1 MRLIGWLLS
10 SLILLLVVAAIGA
23 FAAVSYFSRDLPDT
37 DQLAGYAPP
46 ITTRLHA
53 ADGRL
58 MAEYAT
64 ENRLFVPIGAIPP
77 LVAQAFVSA
86 EDQRFYEHPGVDIQG
101 IARAA
106 ITGVQ
111 NYMSGKRVEGA
122 STITQQVARN
132 FFLTPDR
139 AISRKIR
146 EALLALRIEST
157 FTKDRILELYLNQI
171 YLGRGAH
178 GVGAAALAY
187 FNKPLKD
194 LTISEMA
201 FLAGLPKAPSNYDPR
216 TKMQAAVNRRNY
228 VIGRLLEDGKI
239 TREQA
244 DAARAEPLVTKDRR
258 QLEFVS
264 ANYFAE
270 EVRRELQRIYGS
282 DALYKG
288 GLSVRTSLDPH
299 LQDLA
304 DKALRSGLRS
314 YDTRHG
320 WRGPLKQIQS
330 FDDWAGQLA
339 AVERPAGAGD
349 WQLAVV
355 LDVDA
360 KAASIGFSDKSL
372 GTIPFAQMKW
382 ARPWRANQNVGADPK
397 RPSDVLAKGDVV
409 LVEPTGPVPEDKGVP
424 QEFGLRQIPDVQGA
438 LVALDPNTGRVLA
451 ISGGYDFQMSEF
463 DRGTQAVRQPG
474 SSFKPF
480 VYLTAL
486 EAGYTPTTII
496 DDAPVAID
504 VGTTV
509 WAPENDD
516 NRFLGPMPLRVGVE
530 RSRNAM
536 TARLIQ
542 AVGLDKVKETAER
555 FGVYKNMPLLYSM
568 ALGAGETTPLNMAV
582 GFAQIANGGKK
593 IIPTFIDRIQDRNG
607 LTVYRH
613 DDRPCDT
620 CRSPWADQAAPAI
633 PDTREQI
640 ADAVSAY
647 QITSILQGVVQRG
660 SASELN
666 KLGFTLAGKTGTTND
681 AKEAWFVGFSP
692 DLVVAIYV
700 GFDQPKT
707 LGAREWGRTAAL
719 PIFRDFM
726 SAALQGQDVPP
737 FRIPP
742 GVSLVKIDRLSGQ
755 PAYGGGDNTIW
766 EAFRPGTEPGT
777 GYALDR
783 LPGAGSGGGSPMD
796 AGETGF
802 GDTVPDATT
811 GTGGLY

>member
-10 SLILLLVVAAIGA
+10 SLILLLVIAAVGV
-23 FAAVSYFSRDLPDT
+23 FAAATYFGRDLPDT
-37 DQLAGYAPP
+37 KQLADYAPP

-58 MAEYAT
+58 MAEYASQ
-64 ENRLFVPIGAIPP
+64 NRLFVPFAAIPP

-86 EDQRFYEHPGVDIQG
+86 EDQRFYEHPGIDMQG

-106 ITGVQ
+106 ISGIQ
-111 NYMSGKRVEGA
+111 NYLSHKRVEGA

-146 EALLALRIEST
+146 EVLLALRIESA
-157 FTKDRILELYLNQI
+157 FSKQQILELYLNQI
-171 YLGRGAH
+171 YLGRGAY
-178 GVGAAALAY
+178 GVAAAALAY
-187 FNKPLKD
+187 FNKPLGD
-194 LTISEMA
+194 LTVSEAA
-201 FLAGLPKAPSNYDPR
+201 FLAGLPKAPSSYDPK
-216 TKMQAAVNRRNY
+216 TNMQGAVNRRNY
-228 VIGRLLEDGKI
+228 VIGRLLEDGAI
-239 TREQA
+239 TQDQA
-244 DAARAEPLVTKDRR
+244 TAALAEPLVAKDRR
-258 QLEFVS
+258 QVEFVS

-270 EVRRELQRIYGS
+270 EVRRELQRLYGS
-282 DALYKG
+282 DALYQG

-304 DKALRSGLRS
+304 DQALRSGLSS

-320 WRGPLKQIQS
+320 WRGPLKKIQA
-330 FDDWAGQLA
+330 FDVWAGQLA
-339 AVERPAGAGD
+339 AIDRPAGAGD
-349 WQLAVV
+349 WQMAVV

-360 KAASIGFSDKSL
+360 KAAAIGFSDKSR
-372 GTIPFAQMKW
+372 GTIPFAGMKW
-382 ARPWRANQNVGADPK
+382 ARPWRTNQNVGAEPRK
-397 RPSDVLAKGDVV
+397 PSDVLAKGDVV
-409 LVEPTGPVPEDKGVP
+409 LVEPTGPVPEDKAIP

-438 LVALDPNTGRVLA
+438 LVALDPNTGRVMA
-451 ISGGYDFQMSEF
+451 ISGGYDYAMSEF

-496 DDAPVAID
+496 DDAPISID
-504 VGTTV
+504 TGTST
-509 WAPENDD
+509 WEPENDD
-516 NRFLGPMPLRVGVE
+516 HTFLGPMPLRVGVE
-530 RSRNAM
+530 KSRNAM
-536 TARLIQ
+536 TVRLLQ
-542 AVGLDKVKETAER
+542 VLGLDKVRDTAQR
-555 FGVYKNMPLLYSM
+555 FGVYKDMPLLYSM
-568 ALGAGETTPLNMAV
+568 ALGAGETTPLQMAA
-582 GFAQIANGGKK
+582 GYGQIANGGKK

-607 LTVYRH
+607 KTIYRH

-620 CRSPWADQAAPAI
+620 CNQPWADQATPVI
-633 PDTREQI
+633 PDTREQL
-640 ADAVSAY
+640 ADPVSTY
-647 QITSILQGVVQRG
+647 QMTSILQGVIQRG
-660 SASELN
+660 TGAALN

-681 AKEAWFVGFSP
+681 AKDAWFVGFAP

-700 GFDQPKT
+700 GYDEPKS
-707 LGAREWGRTAAL
+707 LGEHEFGATAAL
-719 PIFRDFM
+719 PVFGNFM
-726 SAALQGQDVPP
+726 SAALTGKDVPP

-742 GVSLVKIDRLSGQ
+742 GVSLVKIDRQTGQ
-755 PAYGGGDNTIW
+755 PAYGSDGNTIW

-783 LPGAGSGGGSPMD
+783 LDGSGGTGTGDGS
-796 AGETGF
+796 TSF
-802 GDTVPDATT
+802 GDSVPEATT

>member
-10 SLILLLVVAAIGA
+10 SLILLLVIAAVGV
-23 FAAVSYFSRDLPDT
+23 FAAASYFGRDLPDT
-37 DQLAGYAPP
+37 AQLAEYAPP

-53 ADGRL
+53 GDGRL
-58 MAEYAT
+58 MAEYANQ
-64 ENRLFVPIGAIPP
+64 NRLFVPFGAIPP

-86 EDQRFYEHPGVDIQG
+86 EDQRFYDHPGIDLQG
-101 IARAA
+101 IARAGLA
-106 ITGVQ
+106 AVQ
-111 NYMSGKRVEGA
+111 NYASGRRVEGA

-146 EALLALRIEST
+146 EVLLALRIESA
-157 FTKDRILELYLNQI
+157 FTKQQILELYLNQI
-171 YLGRGAH
+171 YLGRGAY
-178 GVGAAALAY
+178 GVAAASLAY

-194 LTISEMA
+194 LTVSETA
-201 FLAGLPKAPSNYDPR
+201 FLAGLPKAPSSYDPKTR
-216 TKMQAAVNRRNY
+216 MDAAVNRRNY
-228 VIGRLLEDGKI
+228 VIGRLLEDGAISK
-239 TREQA
+239 EQA

-258 QLEFVS
+258 QIEFVS

-270 EVRRELQRIYGS
+270 EVRRELQRLYGN
-282 DALYKG
+282 DALYQG

-299 LQDLA
+299 LQDVA
-304 DKALRSGLRS
+304 DQSLRNGLRS
-314 YDTRHG
+314 YDQRHG
-320 WRGPLKQIQS
+320 WRGPLKKIEG

-349 WQLAVV
+349 WQMAVV
-355 LDVDA
+355 LEVDA
-360 KAASIGFSDKSL
+360 KAADIGFSDKSR
-372 GTIPFAQMKW
+372 GTIPFAEMKW
-382 ARPWRANQNVGADPK
+382 ARPWRPNQTVGAEPR
-397 RPSDVLAKGDVV
+397 RPADVLAKGDVI
-409 LVEPTGPVPEDKGVP
+409 LVEPTGPVPDDKAVP
-424 QEFGLRQIPDVQGA
+424 QEFGLRQIPDAQGA

-451 ISGGYDFQMSEF
+451 ISGGYDYAMSEF

-474 SSFKPF
+474 STFKPF

-496 DDAPVAID
+496 DDAPITID
-504 VGTTV
+504 VGTTD
-509 WAPENDD
+509 WTPENDD
-516 NRFLGPMPLRVGVE
+516 HRFLGPMPLRVGVE
-530 RSRNAM
+530 RSRNLM
-536 TARLIQ
+536 TVRLIQ

-555 FGVYKNMPLLYSM
+555 FGVYKDMPLLYSM
-568 ALGAGETTPLNMAV
+568 ALGAGATTPLQMAA

-593 IIPTFIDRIQDRNG
+593 VLPTFIDRIQDRTG
-607 LTVYRH
+607 RTIYRH
-613 DDRPCDT
+613 DERPCDS
-620 CRSPWADQAAPAI
+620 CGQPWADQATPVI

-640 ADAVSAY
+640 ADPVSAY
-647 QITSILQGVVQRG
+647 QMTSILQGVVQRG
-660 SASELN
+660 TASALN

-681 AKEAWFVGFSP
+681 AKDAWFVGFSP

-700 GFDQPKT
+700 GFDEPKT
-707 LGAREWGRTAAL
+707 LGAREWGSTAAL

-726 SAALQGQDVPP
+726 SAALQGKDVPP

-742 GVSLVKIDRLSGQ
+742 GVNLVKIDRLSGQ
-755 PAYGGGDNTIW
+755 PAYGSGGDTIW

-783 LPGAGSGGGSPMD
+783 LDGGSGATTDEGG
-796 AGETGF
+796 TGF
-802 GDTVPDATT
+802 GDSVPDATT

>member
-10 SLILLLVVAAIGA
+10 SLILLLVIAAVGV
-23 FAAVSYFSRDLPDT
+23 FAAASYFGRDLPDT
-37 DQLAGYAPP
+37 AQLAEYAPP

-53 ADGRL
+53 GDGRL
-58 MAEYAT
+58 MAEYANQ
-64 ENRLFVPIGAIPP
+64 NRLFVPFGAIPP

-86 EDQRFYEHPGVDIQG
+86 EDQRFYDHPGIDLQG
-101 IARAA
+101 IARAGISA
-106 ITGVQ
+106 VQ
-111 NYMSGKRVEGA
+111 NYASGRRVEGA

-146 EALLALRIEST
+146 EVLLALRIESA
-157 FTKDRILELYLNQI
+157 FTKQQILELYLNQI
-171 YLGRGAH
+171 YLGRGAY
-178 GVGAAALAY
+178 GVAAASLAY

-194 LTISEMA
+194 LTVSESA
-201 FLAGLPKAPSNYDPR
+201 FLAGLPKAPSSYDPKTR
-216 TKMQAAVNRRNY
+216 MDAAVNRRNY
-228 VIGRLLEDGKI
+228 VIGRLLEDGAISK
-239 TREQA
+239 EQA

-258 QLEFVS
+258 QIEFVS

-270 EVRRELQRIYGS
+270 EVRRELQRLYGN
-282 DALYKG
+282 DALYQG

-299 LQDLA
+299 LQDVA
-304 DKALRSGLRS
+304 DQSLRNGLRS
-314 YDTRHG
+314 YDQRHG
-320 WRGPLKQIQS
+320 WRGPLKKIEG

-349 WQLAVV
+349 WQMAVV
-355 LDVDA
+355 LEVDA
-360 KAASIGFSDKSL
+360 KAADIGFSDKSR
-372 GTIPFAQMKW
+372 GTIPFAEMKW
-382 ARPWRANQNVGADPK
+382 ARPWRPNQTVGADPK
-397 RPSDVLAKGDVV
+397 RPADVLAKGDVI
-409 LVEPTGPVPEDKGVP
+409 LVEPTGPVPDDKAVP
-424 QEFGLRQIPDVQGA
+424 QEFGLRQIPDAQGA

-451 ISGGYDFQMSEF
+451 ISGGYDYAMSEF

-474 SSFKPF
+474 STFKPF

-496 DDAPVAID
+496 DDSPITID
-504 VGTTV
+504 VGTTD
-509 WAPENDD
+509 WTPENDD
-516 NRFLGPMPLRVGVE
+516 HRFLGPMPLRVGVE
-530 RSRNAM
+530 RSRNLM
-536 TARLIQ
+536 TVRLIQ

-555 FGVYKNMPLLYSM
+555 FGVYKDMPLLYSM
-568 ALGAGETTPLNMAV
+568 ALGAGATTPLQMAA

-593 IIPTFIDRIQDRNG
+593 VLPTFIDRIQDRTG
-607 LTVYRH
+607 RTIYRH
-613 DDRPCDT
+613 DERPCDS
-620 CRSPWADQAAPAI
+620 CGQPWADQATPVI

-640 ADAVSAY
+640 ADPVSAY
-647 QITSILQGVVQRG
+647 QMTSILQGVVQRG
-660 SASELN
+660 TASALN

-681 AKEAWFVGFSP
+681 AKDAWFVGFSP

-700 GFDQPKT
+700 GFDEPKT
-707 LGAREWGRTAAL
+707 LGAREWGSTAAL

-726 SAALQGQDVPP
+726 SAALQGKDVPP

-742 GVSLVKIDRLSGQ
+742 GVNLVKIDRMSGQ
-755 PAYGGGDNTIW
+755 PAYGSGGDTIW

-783 LPGAGSGGGSPMD
+783 LDGSGGTTDEG
-796 AGETGF
+796 GTGF
-802 GDTVPDATT
+802 GDSVPDATT

>member
-10 SLILLLVVAAIGA
+10 SLILLLVIAAVGV
-23 FAAVSYFSRDLPDT
+23 FAAASYFGRDLPDT
-37 DQLAGYAPP
+37 AQLAEYAPP

-53 ADGRL
+53 GDGRL
-58 MAEYAT
+58 MAEYANQ
-64 ENRLFVPIGAIPP
+64 NRLFVPFGAIPP

-86 EDQRFYEHPGVDIQG
+86 EDQRFYDHPGIDLQG
-101 IARAA
+101 IARAGLA
-106 ITGVQ
+106 AVQ
-111 NYMSGKRVEGA
+111 NYASGRRVEGA

-146 EALLALRIEST
+146 EVLLALRIESA
-157 FTKDRILELYLNQI
+157 FTKQQILELYLNQI
-171 YLGRGAH
+171 YLGRGAY
-178 GVGAAALAY
+178 GVAAASLAY

-194 LTISEMA
+194 LTVSETA
-201 FLAGLPKAPSNYDPR
+201 FLAGLPKAPSSYDPKTR
-216 TKMQAAVNRRNY
+216 MDAAVNRRNY
-228 VIGRLLEDGKI
+228 VIGRLLEDGAI

-258 QLEFVS
+258 QIEFVS

-270 EVRRELQRIYGS
+270 EVRRELQRLYGN
-282 DALYKG
+282 DALYQG

-299 LQDLA
+299 LQDVA
-304 DKALRSGLRS
+304 DQSLRNGLRS
-314 YDTRHG
+314 YDQRHG
-320 WRGPLKQIQS
+320 WRGPLKKIEG

-349 WQLAVV
+349 WQMAVV
-355 LDVDA
+355 LEVDA
-360 KAASIGFSDKSL
+360 KAADIGFSDKSR
-372 GTIPFAQMKW
+372 GTIPFAEMKW
-382 ARPWRANQNVGADPK
+382 ARPWRPNQTVGADPK
-397 RPSDVLAKGDVV
+397 RPADVLAKGDVI
-409 LVEPTGPVPEDKGVP
+409 LVEPTGPVPDDKAVP
-424 QEFGLRQIPDVQGA
+424 QEFGLRQIPDAQGA

-451 ISGGYDFQMSEF
+451 ISGGYDYAMSEF

-474 SSFKPF
+474 STFKPF

-496 DDAPVAID
+496 DDAPITID
-504 VGTTV
+504 VGTTD
-509 WAPENDD
+509 WTPENDD
-516 NRFLGPMPLRVGVE
+516 HRFLGPMPLRVGVE
-530 RSRNAM
+530 RSRNLM
-536 TARLIQ
+536 TVRLIQ

-555 FGVYKNMPLLYSM
+555 FGVYKDMPLLYSM
-568 ALGAGETTPLNMAV
+568 ALGAGATTPLQMAT

-593 IIPTFIDRIQDRNG
+593 VLPTFIDRIQDRTG
-607 LTVYRH
+607 RTIYRH
-613 DDRPCDT
+613 DERPCDS
-620 CRSPWADQAAPAI
+620 CGQPWADQATPVI

-640 ADAVSAY
+640 ADPVSAY
-647 QITSILQGVVQRG
+647 QMTSILQGVVQRG
-660 SASELN
+660 TASALN

-681 AKEAWFVGFSP
+681 AKDAWFVGFSP

-700 GFDQPKT
+700 GFDEPKT
-707 LGAREWGRTAAL
+707 LGAREWGSTAAL

-726 SAALQGQDVPP
+726 SAALQSKDVPP

-742 GVSLVKIDRLSGQ
+742 GVNLVKIDRLSGQ
-755 PAYGGGDNTIW
+755 PAYGSGGDTIW

-783 LPGAGSGGGSPMD
+783 LDGGSGGTTDEG
-796 AGETGF
+796 GTGF
-802 GDTVPDATT
+802 GDSVPDATT

>member
-10 SLILLLVVAAIGA
+10 SLILLLAVAAVGV
-23 FAAVSYFSRDLPDT
+23 FAAASYFGRDLPDT
-37 DQLAGYAPP
+37 AQLANYAPP

-58 MAEYAT
+58 MAEYANQ
-64 ENRLFVPIGAIPP
+64 NRLFVPFAAIPP

-86 EDQRFYEHPGVDIQG
+86 EDQRFYEHPGIDPQG

-106 ITGVQ
+106 ISGVQ
-111 NYMSGKRVEGA
+111 NYLSGKRVEGA

-146 EALLALRIEST
+146 EVLLALRIESA
-157 FTKDRILELYLNQI
+157 FTKQQILELYLNQI
-171 YLGRGAH
+171 YLGRGAY
-178 GVGAAALAY
+178 GVAAAGLAY
-187 FNKPLKD
+187 FNKPLQD
-194 LTISEMA
+194 LTVSEAA
-201 FLAGLPKAPSNYDPR
+201 FLAGLPKAPSNYDP
-216 TKMQAAVNRRNY
+216 KSKPEAAVNRRNY
-228 VIGRLLEDGKI
+228 VIGRLLEDGAI
-239 TREQA
+239 TKAQA
-244 DAARAEPLVTKDRR
+244 DAALAEPLVAKDRR
-258 QLEFVS
+258 QVEFVS

-270 EVRRELQRIYGS
+270 EVRRELQRLYGN
-282 DALYKG
+282 DALYQG

-304 DKALRSGLRS
+304 DQALRSGLRN

-320 WRGPLKQIQS
+320 WRGPLKKIEG

-339 AVERPAGAGD
+339 AIVRPAGAGD

-355 LDVDA
+355 LEVDA
-360 KAASIGFSDKSL
+360 KAAAIGFSDKSR
-372 GTIPFAQMKW
+372 GTIPFAGMKW
-382 ARPWRANQNVGADPK
+382 ARPWRSNQNVGADPRK
-397 RPSDVLAKGDVV
+397 PADVLAKGDVV
-409 LVEPTGPVPEDKGVP
+409 LVEPTGPVPEDKAIP

-438 LVALDPNTGRVLA
+438 LVALDPNTGRVMA
-451 ISGGYDFQMSEF
+451 IAGGYDYAMSEF

-496 DDAPVAID
+496 DDAPISID
-504 VGTTV
+504 TGTST
-509 WAPENDD
+509 WEPENDD
-516 NRFLGPMPLRVGVE
+516 HTFLGPMPLRVGVE
-530 RSRNAM
+530 KSRNAM
-536 TARLIQ
+536 TVRLLQ
-542 AVGLDKVKETAER
+542 VLGLDKVRDTAQR
-555 FGVYKNMPLLYSM
+555 FGVYKDMPLLYSM
-568 ALGAGETTPLNMAV
+568 ALGAGETTPLQMAA
-582 GFAQIANGGKK
+582 GYGQIANGGKK

-607 LTVYRH
+607 KTIYRH
-613 DDRPCDT
+613 DDRPCDS
-620 CRSPWADQAAPAI
+620 CGQPWADQATPVI

-640 ADAVSAY
+640 ADPVSAY
-647 QITSILQGVVQRG
+647 QMTSILQGVIQRG
-660 SASELN
+660 TGAALN

-681 AKEAWFVGFSP
+681 AKDAWFVGFAP

-700 GFDQPKT
+700 GFDDPKT
-707 LGAREWGRTAAL
+707 LGAREWGSTAAL
-719 PIFRDFM
+719 PIFGDFM
-726 SAALQGQDVPP
+726 SAALTGKDVPP

-742 GVSLVKIDRLSGQ
+742 GVSLVKIDRQTGQ
-755 PAYGGGDNTIW
+755 PAYGSDGSTIW

-783 LPGAGSGGGSPMD
+783 LSGSGEAAPDGD
-796 AGETGF
+796 TTGF
-802 GDTVPDATT
+802 GDTVPEATT

>member
-10 SLILLLVVAAIGA
+10 SLILLLVIAAVGV
-23 FAAVSYFSRDLPDT
+23 FAAASYFGRDLPDT
-37 DQLAGYAPP
+37 AQLAEYAPP

-58 MAEYAT
+58 MAEYASQ
-64 ENRLFVPIGAIPP
+64 NRLFVPFGAIPP

-86 EDQRFYEHPGVDIQG
+86 EDQRFYDHPGIDLQG
-101 IARAA
+101 IARAGIAA
-106 ITGVQ
+106 IQ
-111 NYMSGKRVEGA
+111 NYASGRRVEGA

-146 EALLALRIEST
+146 EVLLALRIESA
-157 FTKDRILELYLNQI
+157 FTKQQILELYLNQI
-171 YLGRGAH
+171 YLGRGAY
-178 GVGAAALAY
+178 GVAAASLAY

-194 LTISEMA
+194 LTVSEAA
-201 FLAGLPKAPSNYDPR
+201 FLAGLPKAPSSYDPKTR
-216 TKMQAAVNRRNY
+216 MDAAVNRRNY
-228 VIGRLLEDGKI
+228 VIGRLLEDGAI

-244 DAARAEPLVTKDRR
+244 DAARAEPLLAKDRR
-258 QLEFVS
+258 QIEFVS

-270 EVRRELQRIYGS
+270 EVRRELQRLYGN
-282 DALYKG
+282 DALYQG

-304 DKALRSGLRS
+304 DQSLRDGLRS
-314 YDTRHG
+314 YDMRHG
-320 WRGPLKQIQS
+320 WRGPLKKIEG

-339 AVERPAGAGD
+339 AIQRPAGAGD
-349 WQLAVV
+349 WQMAVV

-360 KAASIGFSDKSL
+360 KAAAIGFSDKSR
-372 GTIPFAQMKW
+372 GTIPFAGMKW
-382 ARPWRANQNVGADPK
+382 ARPWRENQTVGAEPRK
-397 RPSDVLAKGDVV
+397 PSDVLAKGDVV
-409 LVEPTGPVPEDKGVP
+409 LVEPTGAVPEDKSVP
-424 QEFGLRQIPDVQGA
+424 QEFGLRQIPNVQGA
-438 LVALDPNTGRVLA
+438 LVALDPNTGRVMA
-451 ISGGYDFQMSEF
+451 ITGGYDYAMSEF

-474 SSFKPF
+474 STFKPF

-486 EAGYTPTTII
+486 QAGYTPATII
-496 DDAPVAID
+496 DDAPITID
-504 VGTTV
+504 TGTTD

-516 NRFLGPMPLRVGVE
+516 RRFLGPMPLRVGVE
-530 RSRNAM
+530 RSRNLM
-536 TARLIQ
+536 TVRLIQ
-542 AVGLDKVKETAER
+542 AVGLDKVKDTAER
-555 FGVYKNMPLLYSM
+555 FGVYKDMPLLYSM
-568 ALGAGETTPLNMAV
+568 ALGAGATTPLQMAT

-593 IIPTFIDRIQDRNG
+593 VIPTFIDRIQDRTG
-607 LTVYRH
+607 RTIYRH
-613 DDRPCDT
+613 DDRPCDA
-620 CRSPWADQAAPAI
+620 CGQPWADQATPVIA
-633 PDTREQI
+633 DTREQI
-640 ADAVSAY
+640 ADPVSAY

-660 SASELN
+660 TASALN

-681 AKEAWFVGFSP
+681 AKDAWFVGFAP

-700 GFDQPKT
+700 GFDDPKT
-707 LGAREWGRTAAL
+707 LGAREWGSTAAL

-726 SAALQGQDVPP
+726 SAALQGKDVPP

-742 GVSLVKIDRLSGQ
+742 GVNLVKIDRLTGQ
-755 PAYGGGDNTIW
+755 PAYGSGGDTIW

-783 LPGAGSGGGSPMD
+783 LDGGGSTPTD
-796 AGETGF
+796 QGTTGF

>member
-10 SLILLLVVAAIGA
+10 SLILLLAVAAVGV
-23 FAAVSYFSRDLPDT
+23 FAAASYFGRDLPDT
-37 DQLAGYAPP
+37 AQLANYAPP

-58 MAEYAT
+58 MAEYANQ
-64 ENRLFVPIGAIPP
+64 NRLFVPFAAIPP

-86 EDQRFYEHPGVDIQG
+86 EDQRFYEHPGIDPQG

-106 ITGVQ
+106 ISGVQ
-111 NYMSGKRVEGA
+111 NYLSGKRVEGA

-146 EALLALRIEST
+146 EVLLALRIEST
-157 FTKDRILELYLNQI
+157 FTKQQILELYLNQI
-171 YLGRGAH
+171 YLGRGAY
-178 GVGAAALAY
+178 GVAAAGLAY
-187 FNKPLKD
+187 FNKPLQD
-194 LTISEMA
+194 LTVSEAA
-201 FLAGLPKAPSNYDPR
+201 FLAGLPKAPSNYDP
-216 TKMQAAVNRRNY
+216 KSKPEAAVNRRNY
-228 VIGRLLEDGKI
+228 VIGRLLEDGAI
-239 TREQA
+239 TKAQA
-244 DAARAEPLVTKDRR
+244 DAALAEPLVAKDRR
-258 QLEFVS
+258 QVEFVS

-270 EVRRELQRIYGS
+270 EVRRELQRLYGN
-282 DALYKG
+282 DALYQG

-304 DKALRSGLRS
+304 DQTLRSGLRA

-320 WRGPLKQIQS
+320 WRGPLKKIEG
-330 FDDWAGQLA
+330 FDDWSGQLA
-339 AVERPAGAGD
+339 AIVRPAGAGD

-360 KAASIGFSDKSL
+360 KSAAIGFSDKSR
-372 GTIPFAQMKW
+372 GIIPFAGMKW
-382 ARPWRANQNVGADPK
+382 ARPWRSNQNVGAEPRK
-397 RPSDVLAKGDVV
+397 PADVLAKGDVV
-409 LVEPTGPVPEDKGVP
+409 LVEPTGPVPEDKAIP

-438 LVALDPNTGRVLA
+438 LVALDPNTGRVMA
-451 ISGGYDFQMSEF
+451 ISGGYDYAMSEF

-496 DDAPVAID
+496 DDAPISID
-504 VGTTV
+504 TGTST
-509 WAPENDD
+509 WEPENDD
-516 NRFLGPMPLRVGVE
+516 HTFLGPMPLRVGVE
-530 RSRNAM
+530 KSRNAM
-536 TARLIQ
+536 TVRLLQ
-542 AVGLDKVKETAER
+542 VLGLEKVRDTAQR
-555 FGVYKNMPLLYSM
+555 FGVYKDMPLLYSM
-568 ALGAGETTPLNMAV
+568 ALGAGETTPLQMAA
-582 GFAQIANGGKK
+582 GYGQIANGGKK

-607 LTVYRH
+607 KTIYRH

-620 CRSPWADQAAPAI
+620 CAQPWADQATPVI

-640 ADAVSAY
+640 ADPVSAY
-647 QITSILQGVVQRG
+647 QMTSILQGVIQRG
-660 SASELN
+660 TGAALN

-681 AKEAWFVGFSP
+681 AKDAWFVGFAP

-700 GFDQPKT
+700 GFDDPKT
-707 LGAREWGRTAAL
+707 LGAREWGSTAAL
-719 PIFRDFM
+719 PIFGDFM
-726 SAALQGQDVPP
+726 SAALTGKDVPP

-742 GVSLVKIDRLSGQ
+742 GVSLVKIDRQTGQ
-755 PAYGGGDNTIW
+755 PAYGNDGSTIW

-783 LPGAGSGGGSPMD
+783 LSGSGD
-796 AGETGF
+796 AAPEGDTTGF
-802 GDTVPDATT
+802 GDTVPEATT

>member
-10 SLILLLVVAAIGA
+10 SLILLLVIAAIGV
-23 FAAVSYFSRDLPDT
+23 FAAASYFGRDLPDT
-37 DQLAGYAPP
+37 AQLAEYAPP

-58 MAEYAT
+58 MAEYASQ
-64 ENRLFVPIGAIPP
+64 NRLFVPFGAIPP

-86 EDQRFYEHPGVDIQG
+86 EDQRFYDHPGVDLQG
-101 IARAA
+101 IARAGISA
-106 ITGVQ
+106 IQ
-111 NYMSGKRVEGA
+111 NYASGRRVEGA

-146 EALLALRIEST
+146 EVLLAFRIESA
-157 FTKDRILELYLNQI
+157 FTKQQILELYLNQI
-171 YLGRGAH
+171 YLGRGAY
-178 GVGAAALAY
+178 GVAAASLAY

-194 LTISEMA
+194 LTISEAA
-201 FLAGLPKAPSNYDPR
+201 FLAGLPKAPSSYDPKTR
-216 TKMQAAVNRRNY
+216 LDAAVARRNY
-228 VIGRLLEDGKI
+228 VIGRLLEDGAI

-258 QLEFVS
+258 QIEFVS
-264 ANYFAE
+264 ASYFAE
-270 EVRRELQRIYGS
+270 EVRRELQRLYGN
-282 DALYKG
+282 DALYQG
-288 GLSVRTSLDPH
+288 GLSVRTSLDTH

-304 DKALRSGLRS
+304 DQALRGGLRS
-314 YDTRHG
+314 YDMRHG
-320 WRGPLKQIQS
+320 WRGPLKKIEG

-339 AVERPAGAGD
+339 AIERPAGAGD
-349 WQLAVV
+349 WQMAVV

-360 KAASIGFSDKSL
+360 KGASIGFSDKSR
-372 GTIPFAQMKW
+372 GVIPFAEMKW
-382 ARPWRANQNVGADPK
+382 ARPWRPNQTVGAEPR
-397 RPSDVLAKGDVV
+397 RPSDVLAKGDVI
-409 LVEPTGPVPEDKGVP
+409 LVEPTGPVPEDKAVP

-451 ISGGYDFQMSEF
+451 IAGGYDYAMSEF

-474 SSFKPF
+474 STFKPF

-486 EAGYTPTTII
+486 EAGYTPATII
-496 DDAPVAID
+496 DDAPITID
-504 VGTTV
+504 TGTTD

-516 NRFLGPMPLRVGVE
+516 HRFLGPMPLRVGVE
-530 RSRNAM
+530 RSRNLM
-536 TARLIQ
+536 TVRLIQ

-555 FGVYKNMPLLYSM
+555 FGVYKDMPLLYSM
-568 ALGAGETTPLNMAV
+568 ALGAGATTPLQMAT

-593 IIPTFIDRIQDRNG
+593 VVPTFIDRIQDRTG
-607 LTVYRH
+607 RTIYRH
-613 DDRPCDT
+613 DDRPCDS
-620 CRSPWADQAAPAI
+620 CGQPWADQAAPVI

-640 ADAVSAY
+640 ADPVSAY
-647 QITSILQGVVQRG
+647 QMTSILQGVVQRG
-660 SASELN
+660 TASALN

-681 AKEAWFVGFSP
+681 AKDAWFVGFSP

-700 GFDQPKT
+700 GFDDPKT
-707 LGAREWGRTAAL
+707 LGAREWGSTAAL
-719 PIFRDFM
+719 PIFRDFI
-726 SAALQGQDVPP
+726 SEALKGKDVPP

-742 GVSLVKIDRLSGQ
+742 GVNLVKIDRLTGQ
-755 PAYGGGDNTIW
+755 PAYGSGGDTIW

-783 LPGAGSGGGSPMD
+783 LDGTGGATDQGTTS
-796 AGETGF
+796 F
-802 GDTVPDATT
+802 GDSVPEATT

>member
-10 SLILLLVVAAIGA
+10 SLILLLAVAAVGV
-23 FAAVSYFSRDLPDT
+23 FAAASYFGRDLPDT
-37 DQLAGYAPP
+37 AQLANYAPP

-58 MAEYAT
+58 MAEYANQ
-64 ENRLFVPIGAIPP
+64 NRLFVPFAAIPP

-86 EDQRFYEHPGVDIQG
+86 EDQRFYEHPGIDPQG

-106 ITGVQ
+106 ISGVQ
-111 NYMSGKRVEGA
+111 NYLSGKRVEGA

-146 EALLALRIEST
+146 EVLLALRIEST
-157 FTKDRILELYLNQI
+157 FTKQQILELYLNQI
-171 YLGRGAH
+171 YLGRGAY
-178 GVGAAALAY
+178 GVAAAGLAY
-187 FNKPLKD
+187 FNKPLQD
-194 LTISEMA
+194 LTVSEAA
-201 FLAGLPKAPSNYDPR
+201 FLAGLPKAPSNYDP
-216 TKMQAAVNRRNY
+216 KSKPEAAVNRRNY
-228 VIGRLLEDGKI
+228 VIGRLLEDGAI
-239 TREQA
+239 TKAQA
-244 DAARAEPLVTKDRR
+244 DAALAEPLVAKDRR
-258 QLEFVS
+258 QVEFVS

-270 EVRRELQRIYGS
+270 EVRRELQRLYGN
-282 DALYKG
+282 DALYQG

-304 DKALRSGLRS
+304 DQALRSGLRN

-320 WRGPLKQIQS
+320 WRGPLKKIEG

-339 AVERPAGAGD
+339 AIVRPAGAGD

-355 LDVDA
+355 LEVDA
-360 KAASIGFSDKSL
+360 KAAAIGFSDKSR
-372 GTIPFAQMKW
+372 GTIPFAGMKW
-382 ARPWRANQNVGADPK
+382 ARPWRSNQNVGADPRK
-397 RPSDVLAKGDVV
+397 PADVLAKGDVV
-409 LVEPTGPVPEDKGVP
+409 LVEPTGPVPEDKAIP

-438 LVALDPNTGRVLA
+438 LVALDPNTGRVMA
-451 ISGGYDFQMSEF
+451 IAGGYDYAMSEF

-496 DDAPVAID
+496 DDAPISID
-504 VGTTV
+504 TGTST
-509 WAPENDD
+509 WEPENDD
-516 NRFLGPMPLRVGVE
+516 HTFLGPMPLRVGVE
-530 RSRNAM
+530 KSRNAM
-536 TARLIQ
+536 TVRLLQ
-542 AVGLDKVKETAER
+542 VLGLDKVRDTAQR
-555 FGVYKNMPLLYSM
+555 FGVYKDMPLLYSM
-568 ALGAGETTPLNMAV
+568 ALGAGETTPLQMAA
-582 GFAQIANGGKK
+582 GYGQIANGGKK

-607 LTVYRH
+607 KTIYRH
-613 DDRPCDT
+613 DDRPCDS
-620 CRSPWADQAAPAI
+620 CGQPWADQATPVI

-640 ADAVSAY
+640 ADPVSAY
-647 QITSILQGVVQRG
+647 QMTSILQGVIQRG
-660 SASELN
+660 TGAALN

-681 AKEAWFVGFSP
+681 AKDAWFVGFAP

-700 GFDQPKT
+700 GFDDPKT
-707 LGAREWGRTAAL
+707 LGAREWGSTAAL
-719 PIFRDFM
+719 PIFGDFM
-726 SAALQGQDVPP
+726 SAALTGKDVPP

-742 GVSLVKIDRLSGQ
+742 GVSLVKIDRQTGQ
-755 PAYGGGDNTIW
+755 PAYGSDGSTIW

-783 LPGAGSGGGSPMD
+783 LSGSGEAAPDGD
-796 AGETGF
+796 TTGF
-802 GDTVPDATT
+802 GDTVPEATT

>member
-10 SLILLLVVAAIGA
+10 SLILLLVIAAVGV
-23 FAAVSYFSRDLPDT
+23 FAAASYFGRDLPDT
-37 DQLAGYAPP
+37 AQLAEYAPP

-58 MAEYAT
+58 MAEYASQ
-64 ENRLFVPIGAIPP
+64 NRLFVPFGAIPP

-86 EDQRFYEHPGVDIQG
+86 EDQRFYDHPGVDLQG
-101 IARAA
+101 VARAA
-106 ITGVQ
+106 ISAIQ
-111 NYMSGKRVEGA
+111 NYASGRRVEGA

-146 EALLALRIEST
+146 EMLLAFRIESA
-157 FTKDRILELYLNQI
+157 FTKQQILELYLNQI
-171 YLGRGAH
+171 YLGRGAY
-178 GVGAAALAY
+178 GVAAASLAY

-194 LTISEMA
+194 LTVSEAA
-201 FLAGLPKAPSNYDPR
+201 FLAGLPKAPSSYDPKTR
-216 TKMQAAVNRRNY
+216 MDAAVNRRNY
-228 VIGRLLEDGKI
+228 VIGRLLEDGAI

-258 QLEFVS
+258 QIEFVS

-270 EVRRELQRIYGS
+270 EVRRELQRLYGN
-282 DALYKG
+282 DALYQG

-304 DKALRSGLRS
+304 DQSLRDGLRS
-314 YDTRHG
+314 YDMRHG
-320 WRGPLKQIQS
+320 WRGPLKKIEG
-330 FDDWAGQLA
+330 FDGWAGQLA
-339 AVERPAGAGD
+339 AIQRPAGAGD
-349 WQLAVV
+349 WQMAVV

-360 KAASIGFSDKSL
+360 KAASIGFSDKSR
-372 GTIPFAQMKW
+372 GTIPFAEMKW
-382 ARPWRANQNVGADPK
+382 ARPWRENQTVGAEPR
-397 RPSDVLAKGDVV
+397 RPSDVLAKGDVI
-409 LVEPTGPVPEDKGVP
+409 LVEPTGAVPEDKSVP
-424 QEFGLRQIPDVQGA
+424 QEFGLRQIPNVQGA
-438 LVALDPNTGRVLA
+438 LVALDPNTGRVMA
-451 ISGGYDFQMSEF
+451 ITGGYDYAMSEF

-474 SSFKPF
+474 STFKPF

-486 EAGYTPTTII
+486 EAGYTPATII
-496 DDAPVAID
+496 DDAPITID
-504 VGTTV
+504 TGTTD

-516 NRFLGPMPLRVGVE
+516 RRFLGPMPLRVGVE
-530 RSRNAM
+530 RSRNLM
-536 TARLIQ
+536 TVRLIQ
-542 AVGLDKVKETAER
+542 AVGLDKVKDTAER
-555 FGVYKNMPLLYSM
+555 FGVYKDMPLLYSM
-568 ALGAGETTPLNMAV
+568 ALGAGATTPLQMAT

-593 IIPTFIDRIQDRNG
+593 VVPTFIDRIQDRTG
-607 LTVYRH
+607 RTIYRH
-613 DDRPCDT
+613 DDRPCEA
-620 CRSPWADQAAPAI
+620 CGQPWADQATPVI

-640 ADAVSAY
+640 ADPVSAY

-660 SASELN
+660 TASALN

-681 AKEAWFVGFSP
+681 AKDAWFVGFAP

-700 GFDQPKT
+700 GFDDPKT
-707 LGAREWGRTAAL
+707 LGAREWGSTAAL

-726 SAALQGQDVPP
+726 SAALKGKDVPP

-742 GVSLVKIDRLSGQ
+742 GVNLVKIDRLTGQ
-755 PAYGGGDNTIW
+755 PAYGSGGDTIW

-783 LPGAGSGGGSPMD
+783 LDGGGGTPTD
-796 AGETGF
+796 QGTTGF

>member
-10 SLILLLVVAAIGA
+10 SLILLLVIAAIGV
-23 FAAVSYFSRDLPDT
+23 FAAASYFGRDLPDT
-37 DQLAGYAPP
+37 AQLAEYAPP

-58 MAEYAT
+58 MAEYASQ
-64 ENRLFVPIGAIPP
+64 NRLFVPFGAIPP

-86 EDQRFYEHPGVDIQG
+86 EDQRFYDHPGVDLQG
-101 IARAA
+101 IARAGISA
-106 ITGVQ
+106 IQ
-111 NYMSGKRVEGA
+111 NYASGRRVEGA

-146 EALLALRIEST
+146 EVLLAFRIESA
-157 FTKDRILELYLNQI
+157 FTKQQILELYLNQI
-171 YLGRGAH
+171 YLGRGAY
-178 GVGAAALAY
+178 GVAAASLAY

-194 LTISEMA
+194 LTISEAA
-201 FLAGLPKAPSNYDPR
+201 FLAGLPKAPSSYDPKTR
-216 TKMQAAVNRRNY
+216 LDAAVARRNY
-228 VIGRLLEDGKI
+228 VIGRLLEDGAI

-258 QLEFVS
+258 QIEFVS
-264 ANYFAE
+264 ASYFAE
-270 EVRRELQRIYGS
+270 EVRRELQRLYGN
-282 DALYKG
+282 DALYQG
-288 GLSVRTSLDPH
+288 GLSVRTSLDTH

-304 DKALRSGLRS
+304 DQALRGGLRS
-314 YDTRHG
+314 YDMRHG
-320 WRGPLKQIQS
+320 WRGPLKKIEG

-339 AVERPAGAGD
+339 AIERPAGAGD
-349 WQLAVV
+349 WQMAVV

-360 KAASIGFSDKSL
+360 KGASIGFSDKSR
-372 GTIPFAQMKW
+372 GVIPFAEMKW
-382 ARPWRANQNVGADPK
+382 ARPWRPNQTVGAEPR
-397 RPSDVLAKGDVV
+397 RPSDVLAKGDVI
-409 LVEPTGPVPEDKGVP
+409 LVEPTGPVPEDKAVP

-451 ISGGYDFQMSEF
+451 ITGGYDYAMSEF

-474 SSFKPF
+474 STFKPF

-486 EAGYTPTTII
+486 EAGYTPATII
-496 DDAPVAID
+496 DDAPITID
-504 VGTTV
+504 TGTTD

-516 NRFLGPMPLRVGVE
+516 HRFLGPMPLRVGVE
-530 RSRNAM
+530 RSRNLM
-536 TARLIQ
+536 TVRLIQ

-555 FGVYKNMPLLYSM
+555 FGVYKDMPLLYSM
-568 ALGAGETTPLNMAV
+568 ALGAGATTPLQMAT

-593 IIPTFIDRIQDRNG
+593 VVPTFIDRIQDRTG
-607 LTVYRH
+607 RTIYRH
-613 DDRPCDT
+613 DDRPCDS
-620 CRSPWADQAAPAI
+620 CGQPWADQAAPVI

-640 ADAVSAY
+640 ADPVSAY
-647 QITSILQGVVQRG
+647 QMTSILQGVVQRG
-660 SASELN
+660 TASALN

-681 AKEAWFVGFSP
+681 AKDAWFVGFSP

-700 GFDQPKT
+700 GFDDPKT
-707 LGAREWGRTAAL
+707 LGAREWGSTAAL
-719 PIFRDFM
+719 PIFRDFI
-726 SAALQGQDVPP
+726 SEALKGKDVPP

-742 GVSLVKIDRLSGQ
+742 GVNLVKIDRLTGQ
-755 PAYGGGDNTIW
+755 PAYGSGGDTIW

-783 LPGAGSGGGSPMD
+783 LDGTGGATDQGTTS
-796 AGETGF
+796 F
-802 GDTVPDATT
+802 GDSVPEATT